1 MAAFSAAM
9 AGASSMRGWSPA
21 PATSWTMK
29 VPTDGC
35 RDRGFGASRGPAE
48 KIMVPDRSAENAMA
62 AFSDAMVAFNSIYPA
77 FSGAGP
83 DYGAPTR
90 RRPRP
95 STRTLSVELIPRAR
109 QTDLFIKK
117 GKTHIVTK
125 TSIRQSAVPKFREF
139 PGNLARSSLEGRN
152 SMENR
157 ATNPMAWSTIPC
169 VVEQGIYFD

>member
-1 MAAFSAAM
+1 
-9 AGASSMRGWSPA
+9 
-21 PATSWTMK
+21 
-29 VPTDGC
+29 VPMDGG

-62 AFSDAMVAFNSIYPA
+62 AFSAAMVAFNSVYPA

-95 STRTLSVELIPRAR
+95 STRTLSVQLIRRAR

-117 GKTHIVTK
+117 GKTLIATK
-125 TSIRQSAVPKFREF
+125 TSIGKTLFSNPADDLRIISKHTSIDFALARACARTRAGGGEKLTKFRDGF
-139 PGNLARSSLEGRN
+139 ARDSLLQR
-152 SMENR
+152 
-157 ATNPMAWSTIPC
+157 
-169 VVEQGIYFD
+169 